1 MIRTLIIAWSV
12 LGLIL
17 PVRAEVKVSA
27 EFPGGSVKVE
37 SMNAGSRVLRFKP
50 AAHQNRGWDC
60 WWYFK
65 VSGLEP
71 GVEWTFDLGGTGFAA
86 PRQAAFSTNNRDWK
100 QTAPGRREGGRI
112 RYTLKSP
119 GETLWLAWG
128 PPFGLADAN
137 ALVKQVAGAKV
148 GADRFELCK
157 SRDGH
162 AVPALRWEPLLAG
175 KRPAIWIQARQHA
188 WESGGSWVCSGLVE
202 WLASKEGAALRTR
215 ARIFVVPIMDVDNVQ
230 RGAGGKNQIPHDHN
244 RDWSDQPHWPEVAA
258 AQRWIQRLNRDDDF
272 VLFLDLHNPAPGD
285 TRPFYFGSPKSHLNP
300 GRMANQVRFHQLSQ
314 QIMGKEPFGL
324 SDKIRVSGPGYHPLW
339 RHISKNWVAEHTAAG
354 SVNLTLETSWNTPHS
369 TQPGYRAYGAALG
382 RTIAAFVLK
391 PGGQ

>member
-1 MIRTLIIAWSV
+1 MCIRDSI
-12 LGLIL
+12 
-17 PVRAEVKVSA
+17 
-27 EFPGGSVKVE
+27 
-37 SMNAGSRVLRFKP
+37 
-50 AAHQNRGWDC
+50 H
-60 WWYFK
+60 
-65 VSGLEP
+65 
-71 GVEWTFDLGGTGFAA
+71 
-86 PRQAAFSTNNRDWK
+86 
-100 QTAPGRREGGRI
+100 
-112 RYTLKSP
+112 
-119 GETLWLAWG
+119 
-128 PPFGLADAN
+128 
-137 ALVKQVAGAKV
+137 
-148 GADRFELCK
+148 
-157 SRDGH
+157 
-162 AVPALRWEPLLAG
+162 
-175 KRPAIWIQARQHA
+175 
-188 WESGGSWVCSGLVE
+188 
-202 WLASKEGAALRTR
+202 
-215 ARIFVVPIMDVDNVQ
+215 VVPIMDLDNVE

-339 RHISKNWVAEHTAAG
+339 RHISKNWVAEHTSAS

-369 TQPGYRAYGAALG
+369 TQSGYRAYGAALG

>member
-17 PVRAEVKVSA
+17 PVRAKVKVSA

-37 SMNAGSRVLRFKP
+37 SMDAVSRVLRFKP
-50 AAHQNRGWDC
+50 AAHKNRGWDC

-65 VSGLEP
+65 VSGLGP
-71 GVEWTFDLGGTGFAA
+71 GAEWTFDLGGTGFAA

-112 RYTLKSP
+112 RYTLKPP

-188 WESGGSWVCSGLVE
+188 WESGGSWVCRGLVE
-202 WLASKEGAALRTR
+202 WLASKEGAALRTG

-258 AQRWIQRLNRDDDF
+258 AQKWIQRLNRDDDF